1 MILQMKKQSNRIKKS
16 GLNKNEERT
25 LKIIAI
31 AKKVIIKEDENY

>member
-1 MILQMKKQSNRIKKS
+1 MILQMKKQLNRIKKS